1 MRELRLDGHYG
12 GTVELDLC
20 EPCHLVW
27 FDKLESAGFGGA
39 ALLTLI
45 GAMAQAQ
52 TLPHL
57 PLRKDAACPR
67 CRGPLKTVHN
77 RTRWGPSLQLECRR
91 GHGAWQTF
99 AEFLGE
105 RGLVRAMSSADRAGI
120 VRRSGRLDCLNCG
133 APVGSAEASCS
144 HCRAVPALFD
154 IARMARALDPEG
166 AAQDAPALQ
175 QAARATTRQCLACG
189 AALPTEPSLRC
200 PQCDAT
206 LAVARLDEALAHLAP
221 LGPSLRAPGTRPPK
235 HVVQARIRAQSAD
248 LPRRRAWAAQM
259 QAEADAERGGAG
271 PAALD
276 GRAWAEVAESI
287 RAHPW
292 RWALGACGALLLLW
306 LV

>member
-1 MRELRLDGHYG
+1 MRVLRLDGHYG

-27 FDKLESAGFGGA
+27 FDSLESARFGGA
-39 ALLTLI
+39 ALLSLI

-57 PLRKDAACPR
+57 PLRPDVHCPR

-120 VRRSGRLDCLNCG
+120 VQRSGRLDCLNCG
-133 APVGSAEASCS
+133 AAVDPKEASCS
-144 HCRAVPALFD
+144 HCLSVPALFD

-166 AAQDAPALQ
+166 AAQGAPVLE
-175 QAARATTRQCLACG
+175 QAARTTTRQCLACG
-189 AALPTEPSLRC
+189 AALPGQPTLRC
-200 PQCDAT
+200 PHCDAT
-206 LAVARLDEALAHLAP
+206 QAVARLAEAHAQLAA
-221 LGPSLRAPGTRPPK
+221 LGPSLRTPLTRPPQ

-259 QAEADAERGGAG
+259 QAEAEAERGGAG
-271 PAALD
+271 PAALND
-276 GRAWAEVAESI
+276 RAWAEFAESI